1 MSKQYIFTILLIFLT
16 TLVFSQIEEDIKT
29 EQSRDTVRLIK
40 ETSDGTMIIELSD
53 LEDLSDNR
61 IDSLIQILELKTSVD
76 SSNIYGHSLFKNKF
90 ELIDDEVGRSIVKTP
105 NSYILGIGDEI
116 SISIFGTSQF
126 LGKYIVDSK
135 GFIYPE
141 DMPSIFLFGLEL
153 GQAKQVI
160 RKAFSRYFI
169 FRSDQIAISLGAPR
183 DIVVNIFGEVKK
195 PGSYNISALN
205 TSFQALYNAGGPNE
219 KGSVRNIKVIT
230 DGFESRLD
238 IYKLMVNPNSNADL
252 VISENT
258 LINIPVAE
266 KVVRIEG
273 AINRP
278 MSYELLTDEG
288 LKELIQYAG
297 GLSSEAY
304 LKTISVRRYD
314 VDKLR
319 VIDVQLEPIIRGRSN
334 FKLQNGDVITIKKI
348 ANILQ
353 DVVYINGA
361 VKHPGVYELSTTPK
375 IKNLLERAE
384 LVREARKDLI
394 FLKRT
399 NDDGTTSV
407 LQVNGNEVL
416 ANEGSSNNL
425 LLEHQDEIVVDS
437 LSRFVDKSTI
447 KVSGAV
453 RHEIEHSYD
462 ASGRMTVRSA
472 LNLAGGTLSDA
483 ADQAFILRTNPNN
496 NTEKEYIRVDIK
508 EVLDLNQGKADV
520 ALLPDDELIVLSNSE
535 SDDIKLITISGSVRI
550 ESELA
555 YAKNLQI
562 RDAIMLAGGLQRE
575 ASGVIDVYRNTYEA
589 AASIFRT
596 EVFSVKVDT
605 NYEPENAGS
614 FALRPGDKLV
624 ARKLDHF
631 ESKAFVTIQ
640 GEVNQ
645 TGQFALIKN
654 NETVSELLT
663 RAGGLTS
670 EAFGEGASILRDST
684 KNLVLNLKKALANT
698 SSASNYILKDGDQIV
713 VPKIE
718 NIVYVDISNTQAHKT
733 MGQDSLQWWIGVPY
747 EEGKSA
753 SWYLESFAGG
763 PANFVED
770 PIEYVQSPN
779 GGLSRSQK
787 KLWLF
792 KKQPKV
798 NVGST
803 VGYISDKNSS
813 ALHTANEQSR
823 SFSRLRK
830 GVIINIDKEA
840 VEVDEDT
847 RLEKGQLD
855 QQPFKN

>member
-1 MSKQYIFTILLIFLT
+1 M
-16 TLVFSQIEEDIKT
+16 FSQVEEDIKA

-105 NSYILGIGDEI
+105 DSYILGIGDEI

-126 LGKYIVDSK
+126 LGKYIIDSK

-238 IYKLMVNPNSNADL
+238 IYRLMVNPNSNADL
-252 VISENT
+252 VISDNT

-278 MSYELLTDEG
+278 MSYELLNGEG
-288 LKELIQYAG
+288 LKELIQFAG

-319 VIDVQLEPIIRGRSN
+319 VIDVQLEPIMKGRSN
-334 FKLQNGDVITIKKI
+334 FELQNGDVITIKKI

-399 NDDGTTSV
+399 NSDGTTSI
-407 LQVNGNEVL
+407 LQVDGNEVL
-416 ANEGSSNNL
+416 ANERSSDNL
-425 LLEHQDEIVVDS
+425 MLEHQDEIVVDS

-453 RHEIEHSYD
+453 RHEIQHSYD
-462 ASGRMTVRSA
+462 ASGKMTVRSA
-472 LNLAGGTLSDA
+472 LNLAGGTLPDA
-483 ADQAFILRTNPNN
+483 ANQGFILRTNPNN
-496 NTEKEYIRVDIK
+496 ITEKEYIRVNIK
-508 EVLDLNQGKADV
+508 DVLDFKEDKADI

-535 SDDIKLITISGSVRI
+535 SDDIKLVSISGSVRKGGDI
-550 ESELA
+550 S
-555 YAKNLQI
+555 YADNLQI
-562 RDAIMLAGGLQRE
+562 KDVILLAGGLHRE
-575 ASGVIDVYRNTYEA
+575 ASGVIDVYRNTYESS
-589 AASIFRT
+589 ASSFRT
-596 EVFSVKVDT
+596 EVFSIKVDS
-605 NYEPENAGS
+605 NYEPENLEK
-614 FALRPGDKLV
+614 FALKPGDKLV

-631 ESKAFVTIQ
+631 ESKAFITIQ

-654 NETVSELLT
+654 NERVSELLA

-670 EAFGEGASILRDST
+670 EAFREGAYILRDST
-684 KNLVLNLKKALANT
+684 KNLVLDLKKAMAN
-698 SSASNYILKDGDQIV
+698 SNSASNYILQDGDQIV
-713 VPKIE
+713 VPKTE
-718 NIVYVDISNTQAHKT
+718 NIVYIDISNTQALNT
-733 MGQDSLQWWIGVPY
+733 LGRDSLQLWIGVPY

-753 SWYLESFAGG
+753 SWYLESYAGG
-763 PANFVED
+763 PASFLEY
-770 PIEYVQSPN
+770 PIEFVKSPN

-803 VGYISDKNSS
+803 VGYISEKISS
-813 ALHTANEQSR
+813 SISKKQR
-823 SFSRLRK
+823 SSLPRLRK

-840 VEVDEDT
+840 VEMDNNLKVP
-847 RLEKGQLD
+847 GAQSII
-855 QQPFKN
+855 QPSKN